1 MLKWFVAGLILAF
14 LMAYSPDWL
23 RLLFALLL
31 LIWAICFPF
40 ILSWSLVDLSSLAFL
55 QAYYGLSE
63 SFARLG
69 TRVDR
74 LVLPLVAIAGL
85 SESPLAL
92 FNRLNLANA
101 LMVNGRFDQALA
113 VLKELDL
120 SGENFEPV
128 DSAFM
133 PLVLSHLA
141 SVEHY
146 LGQFDDA
153 MAHLNQAMILKKSR
167 LLRKDLTDSERN
179 AIHISQAA
187 DLYSLGCFYEKLG
200 ALGQARQTFEQ
211 ALANLAAIDQEQ
223 DLDSQ
228 SRAELEASFR
238 NSLGDLCLRQGDIM
252 LADQHI
258 NEAFRLRSEV
268 LKDSLDADHPIMA
281 ASYENLG
288 RLELARDN
296 LQVAQKWLEKA
307 YAIRLKA
314 SKYNTADLAD
324 SERSLAVLKCR
335 QGEAG
340 AAELLSQ
347 ALVHKEKIFGESYP
361 DVADVLETFV
371 ELGLGSASLRD
382 QYQIRAQAIRRRFQL
397 SSEQ

>member
-14 LMAYSPDWL
+14 LMAHSPDWL

-40 ILSWSLVDLSSLAFL
+40 ILSWSLVDLSSWAFL

-74 LVLPLVAIAGL
+74 LVLPLVAIVGL

-167 LLRKDLTDSERN
+167 LLRKDLTESERN
-179 AIHISQAA
+179 AINISQAA

-200 ALGQARQTFEQ
+200 ALGRARQTFDQ
-211 ALANLAAIDQEQ
+211 ALAALAAIDQ
-223 DLDSQ
+223 DLDSH

-258 NEAFRLRSEV
+258 GEAFRLRSEV

-296 LQVAQKWLEKA
+296 LEKAQKWLEKA
-307 YAIRLKA
+307 YVIRLKA
-314 SKYNTADLAD
+314 SKYNPADLAD

-335 QGEAG
+335 RGEAG
-340 AAELLSQ
+340 AEELLNQ

-371 ELGLGSASLRD
+371 ELGLGSASLRE
-382 QYQIRAQAIRRRFQL
+382 QYQLRAQAIRRRFQH
-397 SSEQ
+397 SEQ